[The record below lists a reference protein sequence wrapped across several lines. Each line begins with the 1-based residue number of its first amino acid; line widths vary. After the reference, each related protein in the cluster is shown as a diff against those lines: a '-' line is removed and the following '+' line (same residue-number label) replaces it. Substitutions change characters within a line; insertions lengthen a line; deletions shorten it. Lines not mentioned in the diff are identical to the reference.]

1 MFVQRTSIL
10 MAPHQAENR
19 GTKNYK
25 TKKKKINLLVD
36 CRKWSDDESPAQ
48 ALREEERTFKRAG
61 NH

>member
-1 MFVQRTSIL
+1 MFVQRTSIV

-19 GTKNYK
+19 GTKNHK
-25 TKKKKINLLVD
+25 TKKNLLVD